1 MTTTR
6 EGQAA
11 RIGWPFVGAAGEN
24 LDTEDEMANGR
35 ELLGIYLND
44 HLAGAIV
51 GRELSKRS
59 AKSNQGTE
67 FGPFLQEL
75 AAEIEEDERSL
86 RMIMDRLGVKPNPV
100 KDSGAWLAEKLG
112 RLKLN
117 GSLTGYSDLS
127 RVVELEGLTVGITG
141 KLALWRSL
149 KESAPTDGQTLQ
161 GIDLDLLQARAEKQL
176 SDVEERRAKA
186 AKMAFS
192 T

>member
-1 MTTTR
+1 
-6 EGQAA
+6 
-11 RIGWPFVGAAGEN
+11 
-24 LDTEDEMANGR
+24 
-35 ELLGIYLND
+35 
-44 HLAGAIV
+44 
-51 GRELSKRS
+51 
-59 AKSNQGTE
+59 
-67 FGPFLQEL
+67 
-75 AAEIEEDERSL
+75 
-86 RMIMDRLGVKPNPV
+86 

>member
-1 MTTTR
+1 
-6 EGQAA
+6 
-11 RIGWPFVGAAGEN
+11 
-24 LDTEDEMANGR
+24 MANGR

-67 FGPFLQEL
+67 FGPFLVKL
-75 AAEIEEDERSL
+75 SAEIEEDERSL

-100 KDSGAWLAEKLG
+100 KDSGAWLAEKFG

-117 GSLTGYSDLS
+117 GSLTGYSELS

-149 KESAPTDGQTLQ
+149 KESAATGGQSLDGQSLD
-161 GIDLDLLQARAEKQL
+161 GIDLDLLLARAEKQL
-176 SDVEERRAKA
+176 SDVEERRVTA
-186 AKMAFS
+186 ARMAFS
-192 T
+192 A

>member
-1 MTTTR
+1 
-6 EGQAA
+6 
-11 RIGWPFVGAAGEN
+11 
-24 LDTEDEMANGR
+24 MANGR

-67 FGPFLQEL
+67 FGPFLKKL

-86 RMIMDRLGVKPNPV
+86 RMIMDRFGVKPNPV
-100 KDSGAWLAEKLG
+100 KDSGAWLAEKFG

-127 RVVELEGLTVGITG
+127 RVVELEGLTVGIMG

-149 KESAPTDGQTLQ
+149 KESTPTDGQSLD
-161 GIDLDLLQARAEKQL
+161 GIDLDSLLARAEKQL
-176 SDVEERRAKA
+176 SDVEERRVTA
-186 AKMAFS
+186 ARMAFS
-192 T
+192 A